1 MPEDKSLPRDPEAF
15 EMQSRNPVDW
25 SQGDWDQQAFALLNN
40 YLYPDDQTEEE
51 TETREDILVYCGR
64 GRLGDFF
71 SRAEGSPAPGE
82 GEGWTYGPQS
92 ASESADNHTVHWTT
106 AKEPGKIAD
115 ETVTVWLMRRGDIES
130 VELKVGEDGEPIDIT
145 EDSETYFH
153 PFVIRDGGAS
163 LWWIMTAAIWIEK
176 IQVGRRAIDDP
187 EALRPELVRLLRRAV
202 KEGPFIRLTMEDGS
216 KIDPNERV
224 CRQLLR
230 TANRLDGGARV
241 ARLAIRA
248 DNLEDLPTWTPPE
261 ERDNAPAPRPSP
273 NPFDMATGLAKVPSG
288 EFTRSN
294 LRGISGE
301 GEWLEDSFG
310 RPVYRYTFQGP
321 PWGGNAQL
329 SVKQAIETDAAWKML
344 RDGKGEDRPTQFHAD
359 AVTLYYLF
367 LAYASDQAPKNRPGP
382 DEGFRIQ
389 GEDVLRILNLP
400 DNGEW
405 DRQRK
410 VRHIYNLNSYLNSFQ
425 IQLNRITYQG
435 ERKRTDAISP
445 AQLWDTYLRGV
456 EKKDLHGNVTNIE
469 FSVEGREGAWA
480 DLFLHDSDTW
490 TPFGSLP
497 IRVLEDMD
505 GRNRYSRLILFHILI
520 LFRVEGGTVRRTGD
534 DLLKWCRVVPD
545 ELSRQQI
552 SRRRSTIQNAL
563 EELKQQGF
571 QIDDSRLRAAK
582 GTPLSDWQGQAVC
595 FYPPPDI
602 VDACPQIE
610 APEGQL
616 PEPRS
621 ETWTGKRVR
630 DLRKHIGEYQSEFG
644 GRLPNREGG
653 MGVKQP
659 RVSTIES
666 GNHPLTERQ
675 EKKLDELAKEFG
687 FDG

>member
-1 MPEDKSLPRDPEAF
+1 MPEDEPSPLSPSSTRGTLDTFDLGPGASAPIASGSRTPIENIVEFFEEEIAARWVMQALERDEIVPRLKAALRERKSELRRQVAFNLARELFITYTMRYSKAQSEENWEPFENAQLAGEGKSPTEETLQDAGADTWTEDPPAPL
-15 EMQSRNPVDW
+15 QSIAEDLLQQDR
-25 SQGDWDQQAFALLNN
+25 WDTWAERCATPALERAAWNFHQFHD
-40 YLYPDDQTEEE
+40 PPQTEGAAG
-51 TETREDILVYCGR
+51 REWEARFRKKIEAGELLEPVSLLSKTIANVAVYR
-64 GRLGDFF
+64 FNK
-71 SRAEGSPAPGE
+71 SAE
-82 GEGWTYGPQS
+82 GEGLSPLQIERLWGL
-92 ASESADNHTVHWTT
+92 H
-106 AKEPGKIAD
+106 D
-115 ETVTVWLMRRGDIES
+115 E
-130 VELKVGEDGEPIDIT
+130 
-145 EDSETYFH
+145 
-153 PFVIRDGGAS
+153 
-163 LWWIMTAAIWIEK
+163 
-176 IQVGRRAIDDP
+176 DD
-187 EALRPELVRLLRRAV
+187 
-202 KEGPFIRLTMEDGS
+202 
-216 KIDPNERV
+216 
-224 CRQLLR
+224 
-230 TANRLDGGARV
+230 
-241 ARLAIRA
+241 
-248 DNLEDLPTWTPPE
+248 
-261 ERDNAPAPRPSP
+261 APAPRESP
-273 NPFDMATGLAKVPSG
+273 NPFDMATGLAKVPTG
-288 EFTRSN
+288 ELTRGN
-294 LRGISGE
+294 LQGISGE

-310 RPVYRYTFQGP
+310 RPVYSYTFQGP

-329 SVKQAIETDAAWKML
+329 SVKQVIETDAAWKML
-344 RDGKGEDRPTQFHAD
+344 RDGKGDDRPAQFHAD

-367 LAYASDQAPKNRPGP
+367 LAYASDQAPKDRPGA
-382 DEGFRIQ
+382 DGAFRIK

-435 ERKRTDAISP
+435 KRKRTEAISP

-456 EKKDLHGNVTNIE
+456 REEDLYGNVTNME
-469 FSVEGREGAWA
+469 FGVEGREGAWA

-520 LFRVEGGTVRRTGD
+520 LFRVVKGTVKRTGD

-563 EELKQQGF
+563 EELKHQGF
-571 QIDDSRLRAAK
+571 RIDDSRLRAAK
-582 GTPLSDWQGQAVC
+582 GAPLSDWQGQAVY

-602 VDACPQIE
+602 VEACPQIE

-644 GRLPNREGG
+644 KRLPNREGG
-653 MGVKQP
+653 TGVKQP

-666 GNHPLTERQ
+666 GDHLLTERQ
-675 EKKLDELAKEFG
+675 EKKLDELAKESG
-687 FDG
+687 FEG

>member
-1 MPEDKSLPRDPEAF
+1 MPEIKPS
-15 EMQSRNPVDW
+15 
-25 SQGDWDQQAFALLNN
+25 GTDWDTAPKL
-40 YLYPDDQTEEE
+40 TEWERHYIAGARL
-51 TETREDILVYCGR
+51 TM
-64 GRLGDFF
+64 LGDFDDADTV
-71 SRAEGSPAPGE
+71 AEKPIRLTYMGAGPAEDVDPRLLDHENVSVPADRQVTAWRLRYPEPESLEISTKPGDGNGQTATFE
-82 GEGWTYGPQS
+82 GG
-92 ASESADNHTVHWTT
+92 N
-106 AKEPGKIAD
+106 
-115 ETVTVWLMRRGDIES
+115 
-130 VELKVGEDGEPIDIT
+130 VELLRGRMYVRPGVPAALMLG
-145 EDSETYFH
+145 
-153 PFVIRDGGAS
+153 
-163 LWWIMTAAIWIEK
+163 MAAIWCRGF
-176 IQVGRRAIDDP
+176 QVGKRKMNKEKRSRLYRQFHELLGYALENMPQIDATPKEHEDMQLDVRDDVLERLE
-187 EALRPELVRLLRRAV
+187 EARDEM
-202 KEGPFIRLTMEDGS
+202 T
-216 KIDPNERV
+216 
-224 CRQLLR
+224 
-230 TANRLDGGARV
+230 GAYHV
-241 ARLAIRA
+241 
-248 DNLEDLPTWTPPE
+248 DLPAFTVEVDEDE
-261 ERDNAPAPRPSP
+261 EDAPAPRESP

-288 EFTRSN
+288 EFTRGN

-382 DEGFRIQ
+382 DEGFRIR

-545 ELSRQQI
+545 KLSRQQI

-582 GTPLSDWQGQAVC
+582 GTPLSDWQGQAVH

>member
-1 MPEDKSLPRDPEAF
+1 
-15 EMQSRNPVDW
+15 
-25 SQGDWDQQAFALLNN
+25 
-40 YLYPDDQTEEE
+40 
-51 TETREDILVYCGR
+51 
-64 GRLGDFF
+64 
-71 SRAEGSPAPGE
+71 
-82 GEGWTYGPQS
+82 
-92 ASESADNHTVHWTT
+92 
-106 AKEPGKIAD
+106 
-115 ETVTVWLMRRGDIES
+115 
-130 VELKVGEDGEPIDIT
+130 
-145 EDSETYFH
+145 
-153 PFVIRDGGAS
+153 
-163 LWWIMTAAIWIEK
+163 
-176 IQVGRRAIDDP
+176 
-187 EALRPELVRLLRRAV
+187 
-202 KEGPFIRLTMEDGS
+202 
-216 KIDPNERV
+216 
-224 CRQLLR
+224 
-230 TANRLDGGARV
+230 
-241 ARLAIRA
+241 
-248 DNLEDLPTWTPPE
+248 
-261 ERDNAPAPRPSP
+261 
-273 NPFDMATGLAKVPSG
+273 MATGLAKVPSD
-288 EFTRSN
+288 EFTRGN
-294 LRGISGE
+294 LRGISGG

-382 DEGFRIQ
+382 DEGFRIK

-469 FSVEGREGAWA
+469 FRVEGREGAWA

-545 ELSRQQI
+545 KLSRQQI

-582 GTPLSDWQGQAVC
+582 GTPLSDWQGQAVH

>member
-1 MPEDKSLPRDPEAF
+1 MPEIKPS
-15 EMQSRNPVDW
+15 
-25 SQGDWDQQAFALLNN
+25 GTDWDTAPKL
-40 YLYPDDQTEEE
+40 TEWERHYIAGARL
-51 TETREDILVYCGR
+51 TM
-64 GRLGDFF
+64 LGDFDDADTVAEKPIRLTYMGAGPAEDVGPRLLDHENVSMPADRQVTAWRLRYPEPESLEISTKPGDGNGQTATF
-71 SRAEGSPAPGE
+71 EGS
-82 GEGWTYGPQS
+82 
-92 ASESADNHTVHWTT
+92 N
-106 AKEPGKIAD
+106 
-115 ETVTVWLMRRGDIES
+115 
-130 VELKVGEDGEPIDIT
+130 VELFRSRMYVRPGVPAALMLG
-145 EDSETYFH
+145 
-153 PFVIRDGGAS
+153 
-163 LWWIMTAAIWIEK
+163 MAAIWCRGF
-176 IQVGRRAIDDP
+176 QVGKRKMNREKRSRLYRQFHELLGYALENMPQIDATPKEHEDMQLDVRDDVLERLE
-187 EALRPELVRLLRRAV
+187 EARDEM
-202 KEGPFIRLTMEDGS
+202 T
-216 KIDPNERV
+216 
-224 CRQLLR
+224 
-230 TANRLDGGARV
+230 GAYHV
-241 ARLAIRA
+241 
-248 DNLEDLPTWTPPE
+248 DLPAFTVEVDEDE
-261 ERDNAPAPRPSP
+261 EDAPAPRESP

-288 EFTRSN
+288 EFTRGN

-382 DEGFRIQ
+382 DEGFRIR

-545 ELSRQQI
+545 KLSRQQI

-582 GTPLSDWQGQAVC
+582 GTPLSDWQGQAVH